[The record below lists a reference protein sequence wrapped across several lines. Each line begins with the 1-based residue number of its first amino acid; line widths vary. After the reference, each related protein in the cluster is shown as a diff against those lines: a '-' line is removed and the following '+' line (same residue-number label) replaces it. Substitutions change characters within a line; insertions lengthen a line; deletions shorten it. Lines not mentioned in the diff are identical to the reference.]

1 MCLVGSG
8 YVSGYL
14 FCTYKYMRVEDKH
27 KQKGVACDMGI
38 FVLSAGNYRSEV
50 KAVDNSM
57 RTQRVYLH
65 FHGFSARHDIW
76 LPVDSSRKSPRRSLA
91 CALSFELPALC
102 SG

>member
-38 FVLSAGNYRSEV
+38 LCSLQATTDQRSRRWTILCALNV
-50 KAVDNSM
+50 FIS
-57 RTQRVYLH
+57 T
-65 FHGFSARHDIW
+65 FTGFPLAMISGFPST
-76 LPVDSSRKSPRRSLA
+76 LPVSPHDAASPAPSLSNSQRS
-91 CALSFELPALC
+91 ALV
-102 SG
+102 